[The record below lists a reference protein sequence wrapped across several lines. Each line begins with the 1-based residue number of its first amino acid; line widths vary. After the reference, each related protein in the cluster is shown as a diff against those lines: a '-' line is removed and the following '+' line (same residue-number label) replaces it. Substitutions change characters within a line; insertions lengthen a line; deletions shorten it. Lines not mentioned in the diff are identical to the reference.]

1 MKYRIAA
8 WATGGLFVAGFWA
21 VLASATF
28 PSTNQVMRNL
38 WILVSTT
45 CPIAVVGRH
54 YPISFYEAL
63 LANTATYG
71 LLGLALETARKRLR
85 PQH

>member
-8 WATGGLFVAGFWA
+8 WATVGLFVAGFWA

-54 YPISFYEAL
+54 YSISLYEAL
-63 LANTATYG
+63 LANAATYG
-71 LLGLALETARKRLR
+71 LVGLAVGAARRRLH